1 MVVTYQR
8 AFKLGEKDEIRE
20 INNVKFGAFEDESVV
35 SVGLEGVVEVQLD
48 ES

>member
-20 INNVKFGAFEDESVV
+20 INNVKFGVFEDESVV